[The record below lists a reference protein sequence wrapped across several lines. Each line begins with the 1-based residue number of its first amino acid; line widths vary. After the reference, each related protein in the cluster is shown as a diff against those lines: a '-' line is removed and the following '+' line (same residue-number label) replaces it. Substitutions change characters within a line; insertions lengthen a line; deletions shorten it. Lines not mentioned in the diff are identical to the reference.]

1 MELKSSQPYLLRAI
15 YEWIIDNDL
24 TPYLLVDASNDDVF
38 VPHKY
43 VDNGKIVLNIAPRAV
58 DNLELSNEH
67 VLFDARFDGKSMQV
81 NFPVTAVLAIYAKEN
96 GQGMVFNETTGDDEP
111 PPEQGPSKPRKP
123 NLKVVK

>member
-1 MELKSSQPYLLRAI
+1 VELKSSQPYLLRAI

-67 VLFDARFDGKSMQV
+67 VLFDARF
-81 NFPVTAVLAIYAKEN
+81 TAVLAIYAKEN
-96 GQGMVFNETTGDDEP
+96 GQGMVFNETPGGDEP

-123 NLKVVK
+123 SLKVVK